1 MQFLSTEIPG
11 VWLIEID
18 RLADPRGFFGRAYCE
33 AEFEQHGLHTCY
45 PQCNISYNASRGTLR
60 GMHYQKQPA
69 AEVKVVRC
77 TAGAVF
83 DVVIDLRPE
92 SPAYCRWQGFGLS
105 AQNRTAVYIPEGC
118 AHGFQTLTDDAEL
131 FYMMGAPYSAA
142 HASGVRWN
150 DPVFNIEW
158 PVSDPLLS
166 DKDRLYPDYNP

>member
-1 MQFLSTEIPG
+1 MRFVGAEIPG

-18 RLADPRGFFGRAYCE
+18 QLVDRRGFFGRAYCD
-33 AEFEQHGLHTCY
+33 AEFERHGLHTSY

-60 GMHYQKQPA
+60 GMHYQNQPA
-69 AEVKVVRC
+69 AEVKIVRC

-83 DVVIDLRPE
+83 DVVVDLRPD
-92 SPAYCRWQGFGLS
+92 SPAYCRWQGFELS
-105 AQNRTAVYIPEGC
+105 AQNRTAVYIPQGC

-150 DPVFNIEW
+150 DPAFGIRW

-166 DKDRLYPDYNP
+166 DKDRLYPDYKP